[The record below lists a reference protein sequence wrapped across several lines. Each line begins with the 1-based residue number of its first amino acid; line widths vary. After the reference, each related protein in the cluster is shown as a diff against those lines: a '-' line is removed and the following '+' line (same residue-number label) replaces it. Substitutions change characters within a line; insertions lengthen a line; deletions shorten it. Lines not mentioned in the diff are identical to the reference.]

1 MPRIDKFAAAN
12 LTARQDQM
20 KKIGLNDQANR
31 LEKAKKHLSGA
42 YDVANG
48 KYAAGI
54 YKLLMQNPRESWPG
68 FLFMMAAHGM
78 KLPFPLPQIA
88 GAVTASGHK
97 KVSGFGEEPENCPLD
112 TGI

>member
-42 YDVANG
+42 YDLPMASTRLG
-48 KYAAGI
+48 FTSFSCRT
-54 YKLLMQNPRESWPG
+54 RENRG
-68 FLFMMAAHGM
+68 
-78 KLPFPLPQIA
+78 
-88 GAVTASGHK
+88 
-97 KVSGFGEEPENCPLD
+97 LD
-112 TGI
+112 FCS